1 MTEDFIQK
9 LMIAKQVMDK
19 SNNIPRGGVND
30 MPISN
35 ISESRRSS
43 SPELQSYEPVSAS
56 YNIPQEYMEIK
67 QPATT
72 KAPVVTEDRIK
83 NSKLPDAIKE
93 LMLKHPIKQ
102 PEQFSPT
109 LSDEIV
115 EKAARLMNENKQNT
129 KTPPQTTS
137 KLPTTQNNSELKKL
151 IRETME
157 EILKENGIIA
167 ESESKTSETFQ
178 FRVGKHIFEGKL
190 TKVKKIS

>member
-19 SNNIPRGGVND
+19 SNGIPRGGASA

-35 ISESRRSS
+35 ISESRVST
-43 SPELQSYEPVSAS
+43 PELESYEPIQAN
-56 YNIPQEYMEIK
+56 YNIPQEFMDI
-67 QPATT
+67 P
-72 KAPVVTEDRIK
+72 KASTQKPPVVTEDRIK

-102 PEQFSPT
+102 AEQYSPT
-109 LSDEIV
+109 LSNEV
-115 EKAARLMNENKQNT
+115 FEKAARLMNENKPITQSSSQVNT
-129 KTPPQTTS
+129 KSQP
-137 KLPTTQNNSELKKL
+137 LQNNSELKKI

>member
-19 SNNIPRGGVND
+19 SNNIPRGGVSD
-30 MPISN
+30 IPVSN
-35 ISESRRSS
+35 ISESRSS
-43 SPELQSYEPVSAS
+43 APELQSYEPIHAN
-56 YNIPQEYMEIK
+56 YNIPQEYMETK
-67 QPATT
+67 QSSAT

-102 PEQFSPT
+102 PEQYSPT
-109 LSDEIV
+109 LSNEV
-115 EKAARLMNENKQNT
+115 FEKAARLMNEGKTITQSSSQVNT
-129 KTPPQTTS
+129 KSQPI
-137 KLPTTQNNSELKKL
+137 QNNSELKKM

>member
-19 SNNIPRGGVND
+19 SNNIPRGGVSD
-30 MPISN
+30 MPVSN
-35 ISESRRSS
+35 ISESRSS
-43 SPELQSYEPVSAS
+43 APELQSYEPIQAN
-56 YNIPQEYMEIK
+56 YNIPQEYMETK
-67 QPATT
+67 QPSSA

-102 PEQFSPT
+102 PEQYSPT
-109 LSDEIV
+109 LSNEIF
-115 EKAARLMNENKQNT
+115 EKAARLMGENKTITQSSSQVNT
-129 KTPPQTTS
+129 KSQPI
-137 KLPTTQNNSELKKL
+137 QNNSELKKM

>member
-19 SNNIPRGGVND
+19 SNNIPRGGVSD

-35 ISESRRSS
+35 ISESRSS
-43 SPELQSYEPVSAS
+43 APELQSYEPIQAS
-56 YNIPQEYMEIK
+56 YNIPQEYMETK
-67 QPATT
+67 QPPTT
-72 KAPVVTEDRIK
+72 KSPVVTEDRIK

-102 PEQFSPT
+102 PEQYSPT
-109 LSDEIV
+109 LSNEIF
-115 EKAARLMNENKQNT
+115 EKASRLMGENKT
-129 KTPPQTTS
+129 ITQTS
-137 KLPTTQNNSELKKL
+137 SQVNQKSQPVQNNSELKKM

>member
-19 SNNIPRGGVND
+19 SNNIPRGGVSD
-30 MPISN
+30 IPVSN
-35 ISESRRSS
+35 ISESRSS
-43 SPELQSYEPVSAS
+43 APELQSYEPIQAN
-56 YNIPQEYMEIK
+56 YNIPQEYMETK
-67 QPATT
+67 QPSAI

-102 PEQFSPT
+102 PEQYSPT
-109 LSDEIV
+109 LSNEV
-115 EKAARLMNENKQNT
+115 FEKAARLMGENKTITQSSSQVNT
-129 KTPPQTTS
+129 KSQPI
-137 KLPTTQNNSELKKL
+137 QNNSELKKM

>member
-9 LMIAKQVMDK
+9 LMIAKKVMDK
-19 SNNIPRGGVND
+19 HNEIPRGGANS
-30 MPISN
+30 MPINN
-35 ISESRRSS
+35 ISESRIVT
-43 SPELQSYEPVSAS
+43 PELDSYEPIQAN
-56 YNIPQEYMEIK
+56 YNIPQEFMETSK
-67 QPATT
+67 PSVQKP
-72 KAPVVTEDRIK
+72 PVVTEDRIK

-102 PEQFSPT
+102 PEQYSPT
-109 LSDEIV
+109 LSDDIV
-115 EKAARLMNENKQNT
+115 EKAARLMGENKT
-129 KTPPQTTS
+129 ITQTS
-137 KLPTTQNNSELKKL
+137 SQVNQKSQPIQNNSELKKI

>member
-1 MTEDFIQK
+1 
-9 LMIAKQVMDK
+9 V
-19 SNNIPRGGVND
+19 
-30 MPISN
+30 ISDITLSI
-35 ISESRRSS
+35 ISESISS
-43 SPELQSYEPVSAS
+43 APELQSYEPIQAN
-56 YNIPQEYMEIK
+56 YNIPQEYMETK
-67 QPATT
+67 QPSVT

-102 PEQFSPT
+102 PEQYSPT
-109 LSDEIV
+109 LSNEV
-115 EKAARLMNENKQNT
+115 FEKAARLMNEGKTITQSSSQVNT
-129 KTPPQTTS
+129 KSQPI
-137 KLPTTQNNSELKKL
+137 QNNSELKKM

>member
-19 SNNIPRGGVND
+19 SNNIPRGGISDIPV
-30 MPISN
+30 SN
-35 ISESRRSS
+35 ISESRSS
-43 SPELQSYEPVSAS
+43 APELQSYEPIQAN
-56 YNIPQEYMEIK
+56 YNIPQEYMETK
-67 QPATT
+67 QPSAT

-102 PEQFSPT
+102 PEQYSPT
-109 LSDEIV
+109 LSNEV
-115 EKAARLMNENKQNT
+115 FEKAARLMNEGKTITQSSSQVNT
-129 KTPPQTTS
+129 KSQPI
-137 KLPTTQNNSELKKL
+137 QNNSELKKM